1 MSRKQNS
8 GTKIFQ
14 RIGNKSSKLHRS
26 ASLKI
31 NLCATPVRRLDR
43 VSPHQV
49 EWEIEIQRAQR
60 KTPTG
65 VAGVLDE
72 VSAFR
77 LDSASQG
84 YFVLL
89 PCRQTVMLFVVLFSL
104 LSLTVLALSAVAT
117 TVLGPCFGLS

>member
-65 VAGVLDE
+65 VAGALGE
-72 VSAFR
+72 VSALR
-77 LDSASQG
+77 LDSALQG

-89 PCRQTVMLFVVLFSL
+89 PLKETVNLFGLFVSVVS
-104 LSLTVLALSAVAT
+104 
-117 TVLGPCFGLS
+117 

>member
-65 VAGVLDE
+65 VAGALDE
-72 VSAFR
+72 GAAVRVDPAPHRDF
-77 LDSASQG
+77 G
-84 YFVLL
+84 FL
-89 PCRQTVMLFVVLFSL
+89 PREGKVQVFGWMFGAGSVTVRQLAARPATVGG
-104 LSLTVLALSAVAT
+104 A
-117 TVLGPCFGLS
+117 C